1 MTKTQLTASLK
12 IGTAIAALTAFA
24 APAFAQDTPITPVT
38 AEDVESA
45 PPGSDGVDANGEVIT
60 VTARRTEE
68 NLQRVPAAVTA
79 FSERSLERI
88 QAQDPTGLQ
97 GAVPNLN
104 IVQGRGSSNATNIF
118 IRGIGQPDALQT
130 FDPAV
135 GVYVDGVYYSR
146 IRGTQFDLLDLQRVE
161 VLRGPQGT
169 LYGKNTIGGALSFV
183 TRRPG
188 NELRGHVT
196 ATYGSYNQMELRG
209 AVSGPVAEGVSLGL
223 ALLHAQ
229 RDGYVEDA
237 VLDRD
242 YNDKNTEAVRA
253 TIALNP
259 ASNVRI
265 DIAADYSR
273 DDAHMTVG
281 QPQNSLTY
289 LIGGGTALALPLNPT
304 TYNFTGRTT
313 PGLPNSTQL
322 KHWGMSMNAAIDVTD
337 ELTLRSI
344 TAYRDLATDDY
355 VDIDA
360 TQLEFGDVFVGVD
373 QNQLSQEFQLA
384 YTGERVTAVAGL
396 YYLREHIVSHQEAY
410 ADDLVGPLL
419 GNPTF
424 LRTVDDDLVTKS
436 YAAYANLSFA
446 ITPEFRLS
454 AGARYTNENKEYFRT
469 TSTFSSSPLLTSV
482 VPFTFNAQDSWED
495 FSPMATLDYQF
506 GQNVMAYARI
516 ATAFKSGGFNGRA
529 NSVAERTQY
538 EPETVVSYELGL
550 RTTIAN
556 QLRLNLTAFYNDYR
570 DFQARVSGTGL
581 DPVTN
586 LPSPVLSVINAGAL
600 GIKGF
605 EIEAAWTP
613 LPGLLLDSQIG
624 YLHAEYDEFDDV
636 RFPGGSRAF
645 QRPAFAPRWTVR
657 LGAQY
662 EANMG
667 ESGFLTVGGQMRYRS
682 TTALAVDNTYFVAG
696 VGTTT
701 PVDGLFQEGFGLF
714 DARIV
719 YESPDRRWNL
729 GVYGQ
734 NLFDVAYK
742 TDGQEFS
749 SIGSIRTA
757 YYGAPRTLMVRGG
770 IRF

>member
-1 MTKTQLTASLK
+1 MTKTLTASLK
-12 IGTAIAALTAFA
+12 IGTAIAALTAYS
-24 APAFAQDTPITPVT
+24 APAFAQDAVTPVT
-38 AEDVESA
+38 AADVENA
-45 PPGSDGVDANGEVIT
+45 PPGNDGVDANGEVIT

-68 NLQRVPAAVTA
+68 TLQRVPAAVTA

-104 IVQGRGSSNATNIF
+104 IVQGRGSSNATNIY

-188 NELRGHVT
+188 EELRGSVT

-209 AVSGPVAEGVSLGL
+209 VVSGPISEGVGLGI
-223 ALLHAQ
+223 AVLHAQ

-237 VLDRD
+237 VLNRD

-259 ASNVRI
+259 TSNIRI
-265 DIAADYSR
+265 DIAADYAR

-281 QPQNSLTY
+281 QPQNNLTY
-289 LIGGGTALALPLNPT
+289 LIGGGTALVLPTNPT
-304 TYNFTGRTT
+304 TYDFTGRTT

-322 KHWGMSMNAAIDVTD
+322 EHWGVSANAAIDLTE

-344 TAYRDLATDDY
+344 TAYRELNTDDY

-360 TQLEFGDVFVGVD
+360 TQLEIGDVFVGVD
-373 QNQLSQEFQLA
+373 QNQVSQEFQLA
-384 YTGERVTAVAGL
+384 YTGDRLTAVAGL

-410 ADDLVGPLL
+410 ADDLIGPLL

-446 ITPEFRLS
+446 ITPELRLS
-454 AGARYTNENKEYFRT
+454 AGARYTSENKDYFRT
-469 TSTFSSSPLLTSV
+469 TSTFSSSPLLTSL
-482 VPFTFNAQDSWED
+482 VPFTFVAEDTWHD

-506 GQNVMAYARI
+506 GPNVMAYARI
-516 ATAFKSGGFNGRA
+516 ATGFKSGGFNGRA

-550 RTTIAN
+550 RTTISN
-556 QLRLNLTAFYNDYR
+556 QLRLNFTAFYNDYR

-586 LPSPVLSVINAGAL
+586 LPSPVLSVINAGRL
-600 GIKGF
+600 DIKGV

-613 LPGLLLDSQIG
+613 LPGMLLDTQIG

-662 EANMG
+662 EANLG
-667 ESGFLTVGGQMRYRS
+667 ETGFLTFGGQMRYRS
-682 TTALAVDNTYFVAG
+682 TTALAVDSTYIVGG

-701 PVDGLFQEGFGLF
+701 PVDGLFQEGYALV

-719 YESPDRRWNL
+719 YESPGRRWNI

-749 SIGSIRTA
+749 NIGNIRTA
-757 YYGAPRTLMVRGG
+757 YYGAPRTLMVRAG